1 MPERD
6 KITWPG
12 TAPPCLPASMLGL
25 TSSVNRWAVWHPAM
39 EKGLMTV
46 GRHFFPF
53 PVSLVAEGRL
63 MINRTELLTR
73 LTNPTGTHFLGHLSE
88 VP

>member
-1 MPERD
+1 MARHCSSLPSSQHAGTYIIGKQVGRLASCYGER
-6 KITWPG
+6 
-12 TAPPCLPASMLGL
+12 
-25 TSSVNRWAVWHPAM
+25 
-39 EKGLMTV
+39 GLMTV

-88 VP
+88 VPS